1 MGGQAQQQPV
11 FYDADMGQ
19 YYTQELSN
27 SKPYLGSLSGGSFSN
42 LNPMG
47 MLGNLGIGMG
57 GQRTYLNNMNMN
69 SPALQ
74 QASPYEYAD
83 TSIATLFPMLQNA
96 LQTSQGTQGGALD
109 GLLSGVAQGA
119 IGEASSGAGRFL

>member
-27 SKPYLGSLSGGSFSN
+27 SKPYFGSLTGGSYSN

-57 GQRTYLNNMNMN
+57 GERTYLNNMNMN
-69 SPALQ
+69 SPAMQ
-74 QASPYEYAD
+74 QASPYEYAN
-83 TSIATLFPMLQNA
+83 TSLAELFPMLQGQAMN
-96 LQTSQGTQGGALD
+96 QGGGDSALA
-109 GLLSGVAQGA
+109 GLLSGSAPSATGQ
-119 IGEASSGAGRFL
+119 ASSGAGRFL